1 MRMRSFTISA
11 IAATVLLFA
20 QQVYAQSTTNMNA
33 LMGLAPVSA
42 LQNTTVGKVALTRN
56 LKITGSIQ
64 DGAAQMPTLLP
75 FPEQQQQ
82 ALRDAF
88 ITDGNAYQLAD
99 GLGSEL
105 EKACSTCRARVA
117 Q

>member
-1 MRMRSFTISA
+1 MRSFTISA

-20 QQVYAQSTTNMNA
+20 QQVYAQSTTDMNA

-64 DGAAQMPTLLP
+64 DGAAQQPTLLP
-75 FPEQQQQ
+75 HSQSSSSRPC
-82 ALRDAF
+82 AMPSLLMATR
-88 ITDGNAYQLAD
+88 LP
-99 GLGSEL
+99 S
-105 EKACSTCRARVA
+105 C
-117 Q
+117 